1 VRWPLWRVA
10 VVERSMEPTF
20 WPGDWLLV
28 RGSPRGSQQLR
39 IRTGQVVVARHP
51 AEPDLLLVKRA
62 VRQLADGSWW
72 LQSDNA
78 GVGEADSA
86 RFGAVPPALIE
97 GRVVGRYRRA
107 RR

>member
-1 VRWPLWRVA
+1 
-10 VVERSMEPTF
+10 MEPAF

-28 RGSPRGSQQLR
+28 LRSVRPPRPVR
-39 IRTGQVVVARHP
+39 IRPGQVVVARHP
-51 AEPDLLLVKRA
+51 GEQDLLLVKRA

-72 LQSDNA
+72 LQSDSGA
-78 GVGEADSA
+78 ADAVDSA

-97 GRVVGRYRRA
+97 GRVIGRYRRA